1 MQATVQSGS
10 WQKQWGMLVA
20 RAWSDE
26 ALKDRLME
34 DPRSVLEEFGID
46 VPADVELRVV
56 EDTDEVRH
64 LVLPA
69 SPTDDLDDEELTA
82 DSQAPKPQTASLN
95 GSGRRSHSG
104 GRSSAGLAPDAR

>member
-26 ALKDRLME
+26 ALKERLMD

-82 DSQAPKPQTASLN
+82 SVGVDCF
-95 GSGRRSHSG
+95 SGFSG
-104 GRSSAGLAPDAR
+104 GCGRCGCGSRRCGCDANS

>member
-26 ALKDRLME
+26 DLKERLIE
-34 DPRSVLEEFGID
+34 NPRSVLEEFGID
-46 VPADVELRVV
+46 VPDDVELRVV

-69 SPTDDLDDEELTA
+69 SPTDDLEDEDLTA
-82 DSQAPKPQTASLN
+82 STGIDCFSGFCGGCGRCGC
-95 GSGRRSHSG
+95 GSRRCG
-104 GRSSAGLAPDAR
+104 CDANS